1 MLKIHSLH
9 IRPDKTVDSSIFN
22 RTRIEHAFCKKDGFL
37 NSNEWHRSNEAI
49 DEYDSIIEERAIL
62 LQSLENYEK
71 LHKEMKNNTIKDIP
85 SFGENIVVSGLDSD
99 NICIGDKF
107 KIKGDHSNLIIQV
120 SSPRKP
126 CYKIDKKHKSV
137 YGLKGL
143 KRYSLTNGLAGWFCR
158 VINEGTISEN
168 DTLELIDRVYPDWS
182 LSKISKMIYGNGD
195 YKIQSACKV
204 EWIYT
209 IDELNKLINSDE
221 LAYCEWKEELIEVR
235 KNINKI

>member
-1 MLKIHSLH
+1 MLQIHSLH
-9 IRPDKTVDSSIFN
+9 YKSNETVHSKIFH
-22 RTRIEHAFCKKDGFL
+22 RTQIEHTFCKKDGFL

-49 DEYDSIIEERAIL
+49 DEYDSIVEERAIL

-107 KIKGDHSNLIIQV
+107 KIKGEHSNLIIQV

-158 VINEGTISEN
+158 VISEGTISEN
-168 DTLELIDRVYPDWS
+168 DTFELIHRVHPNWS
-182 LSKISKMIYGNGD
+182 LTKISKMIYGNGN
-195 YKIQSACKV
+195 YKIQNACKV
-204 EWIYT
+204 EWIDS
-209 IDELNKLINSDE
+209 IDELDKLINSDE
-221 LAYCEWKEELIEVR
+221 LAFCEWKEELIEVR
-235 KNINKI
+235 KK